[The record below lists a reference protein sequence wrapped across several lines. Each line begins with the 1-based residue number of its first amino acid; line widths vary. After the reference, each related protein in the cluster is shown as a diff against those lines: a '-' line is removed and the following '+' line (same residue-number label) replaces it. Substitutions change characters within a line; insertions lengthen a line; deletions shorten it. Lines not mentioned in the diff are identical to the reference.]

1 MPAEFAEWI
10 VTLAAAYVVIGLLF
24 AVPFLTRGVGGV
36 DPHAERSGVA
46 VRLIL
51 LPGTLAFWP
60 LLLNRWARGIP
71 LPVERTAH
79 RDRAARGPSR

>member
-1 MPAEFAEWI
+1 MPVVVAEWI
-10 VTLAAAYVVIGLLF
+10 LTVAAAYVVLGLLF
-24 AVPFLTRGVGGV
+24 AVPFLTRGVGRV
-36 DPHAERSGVA
+36 DPHVERSGVA
-46 VRLIL
+46 LRLIL

-60 LLLNRWARGIP
+60 LLLNHWARGLA

>member
-1 MPAEFAEWI
+1 MPVVAAEWI
-10 VTLAAAYVVIGLLF
+10 VALAAAYVAVGLLF
-24 AVPFLTRGVGGV
+24 AVPFLAGGVGRV
-36 DPHAERSGVA
+36 DPHAEGSGLA

-60 LLLNRWARGIP
+60 LLLNRWARGVP

-79 RDRAARGPSR
+79 RGRAARGLSR